1 MKKVILM
8 MLSLLVLT
16 TTLCSK
22 DDKESLSTI
31 VKIMFTLNGPVFQGN
46 GYPDGTNVPT
56 DFAVWIEDE
65 NGDFVKTL
73 QITPTAVT
81 VDSAHGSHIEHL
93 AVWSEAAGV
102 TYADL
107 QAEIEDGLAPSYD
120 GLTTASPNLMAGPVE
135 QSFTVEWDLTDAD
148 GDDVEPGQYVCVV
161 ESANI
166 SKNTIAGSE
175 EFDFSILSAVNR
187 LLINT
192 DTEATTI
199 QAQPTAVAF
208 SAEFTESS
216 ASLSKTVVG
225 LD

>member
-1 MKKVILM
+1 MKKTILM
-8 MLSLLVLT
+8 ILSLLLLT
-16 TTLCSK
+16 TMCSK

-31 VKIMFTLNGPVFQGN
+31 VKIMFTLNGPVFQGD
-46 GYPDGTNVPT
+46 GYPEGTNVPT
-56 DFAVWIEDE
+56 DFAVWVEDE
-65 NGDFVKTL
+65 SGEFVKTL
-73 QITPTAVT
+73 QVTPTAVT
-81 VDSAHGSHIEHL
+81 VDTAHGSHIEHL

-107 QAEIEDGLAPSYD
+107 AAETDDGVAPSYD
-120 GLTTASPNLMAGPVE
+120 GLTTASPNLMAGPAE
-135 QSFTVEWDLTDAD
+135 QSFTVSWDLTDAN
-148 GDDVEPGQYVCVV
+148 GDDVEPGQYICVI

-166 SKNTIAGSE
+166 SKNTIAGSDE
-175 EFDFSILSAVNR
+175 VEFSVLNGVNR

-192 DTEATTI
+192 DTEATSI

-216 ASLSKTVVG
+216 ASLSKTVIG